1 MVVDGQDAPVVE
13 GAAVEQQVNPPQE
26 VKPAAPAK
34 TGKMIDDGNVG
45 NSAKMFVGGLSKNT
59 TTESL
64 KAYFAGFGEVQ
75 DVVVKV
81 DPNTQQSRGFGFVLF
96 INEESVEAVVAQ
108 QHHELDGKKIDPKKA
123 QRRDGKMFVGGV
135 LPATS
140 DDEIKAYFE
149 QFGEVEEI
157 IRPVNKESNENK
169 PFCFVLFKRDG
180 VLSKCTK
187 QRFHEINGKRC
198 ECKASFPKDGQAGPG
213 MSRGG
218 RGGGFGGRGG
228 HFGGGQFAGGYGGG
242 FGGQYGGGFGGPGYG
257 PPQGGYGGGYPPQQG
272 YAGYQGGPGGPSPY
286 GAGGYG
292 GAQQQYG
299 RGGGGGRGGAP
310 GGRGGRGRGGPRQG
324 FSPY

>member
-1 MVVDGQDAPVVE
+1 MVVDGQEAPVVE
-13 GAAVEQQVNPPQE
+13 GAAVEQQINPPEE
-26 VKPAAPAK
+26 VKPAATTK

-45 NSAKMFVGGLSKNT
+45 NNAKMFVGGLSKNT

-64 KAYFAGFGEVQ
+64 KAYFANFGDVQ

-96 INEESVEAVVAQ
+96 INEDSVEAVVAQ

-180 VLSKCTK
+180 ILSKCTK

-213 MSRGG
+213 MRGG

-228 HFGGGQFAGGYGGG
+228 HFGGGQFGGGYGGG

-257 PPQGGYGGGYPPQQG
+257 PPQGGYGGYPPQQG
-272 YAGYQGGPGGPSPY
+272 YAGYQGGPGAPSPY
-286 GAGGYG
+286 GGGYG
-292 GAQQQYG
+292 GVQQQYG

>member
-1 MVVDGQDAPVVE
+1 MVVDGQEAPVVE
-13 GAAVEQQVNPPQE
+13 GAQVEQQMNEAAQNE
-26 VKPAAPAK
+26 QRPAQQK

-64 KAYFAGFGEVQ
+64 KAYFSNFGEVQ

-135 LPATS
+135 LPATT

-198 ECKASFPKDGQAGPG
+198 ECKASFPKDGQQGGG
-213 MSRGG
+213 MRGG
-218 RGGGFGGRGG
+218 RGNYHGGNQFGGGHFAGGFGG
-228 HFGGGQFAGGYGGG
+228 GY
-242 FGGQYGGGFGGPGYG
+242 GGQYGGGFGGQSYG
-257 PPQGGYGGGYPPQQG
+257 APQGGYGGYPPQQG
-272 YAGYQGGPGGPSPY
+272 YGGYQGGPGGPSPY
-286 GAGGYG
+286 GGGYG
-292 GAQQQYG
+292 GNQQQYG
-299 RGGGGGRGGAP
+299 GGRGGSGGRGGAP